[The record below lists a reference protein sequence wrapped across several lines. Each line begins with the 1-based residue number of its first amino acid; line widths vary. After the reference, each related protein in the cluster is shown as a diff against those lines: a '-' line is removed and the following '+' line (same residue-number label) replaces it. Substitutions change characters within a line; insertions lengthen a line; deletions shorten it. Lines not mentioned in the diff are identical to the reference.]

1 MYLVLLKIKMIV
13 TPMPIIIPIYTD
25 WNNNWDAPMWF
36 IILVIICMLVILLLT
51 IDWLFWFK
59 ISQSLWMF
67 N

>member
-1 MYLVLLKIKMIV
+1 MIV
-13 TPMPIIIPIYTD
+13 TPMPIIIPIHTD

-59 ISQSLWMF
+59 VSQSLWMF